1 MTTTRDPLNSDRS
14 LTTFAMSMALPAAT
28 TMGNA
33 ANGPPLTCT
42 SAVALSPGVT
52 TLAVIPVPRSS
63 LARLRA
69 LPDETRVYFGHEYTE
84 TNLRFALTLEPGN
97 EALRGKYEWVLQR
110 NREHQPTTPTT
121 IASEKQTNPFFRSH
135 SSELRETL
143 RRQFPDLAFSP
154 YVTSAVLSRS
164 GDQMEGGYLFG
175 VDFAQEAKVNRIL
188 AEGLKHRV
196 PGEFEVM
203 IGKTLK
209 EQFMLAEGDKL
220 TYIFTQM
227 EPGGLALTPKI
238 KRFENVTTF
247 DSGLSAYDKGFSYT
261 TLSSLQKVL
270 GVPENL
276 YDGIHVHS
284 ENPEADIIRI
294 AAALPET
301 VAVRGWWEDNG
312 NFFAALEMEK
322 TALFIVLMLIILI
335 AAINIISS
343 LLMTVM
349 NRRSEIALLISL
361 GASKQE
367 VKKVFLILGIVIGA
381 LGILT
386 GTILGFLGM
395 WILGTFEIISLPADV
410 YPTSTLPLDL
420 SVIDFF
426 SIIVGAFVIAAIFT
440 PPDVVSQF
448 MLAMPLWLLYE
459 LGLFLARFVNV
470 PKKDEEAEEATAK

>member
-1 MTTTRDPLNSDRS
+1 LSIVSYLVKRFLRFDKEQPFIFLSALLAFSGIALGVMVLII
-14 LTTFAMSMALPAAT
+14 AMAL
-28 TMGNA
+28 M
-33 ANGPPLTCT
+33 NGFDNEFKKKLTVMNYPLTIQPKFFGT
-42 SAVALSPGVT
+42 VDTALVEK
-52 TLAVIPVPRSS
+52 
-63 LARLRA
+63 LRV
-69 LPDETRVYFGHEYTE
+69 E
-84 TNLRFALTLEPGN
+84 
-97 EALRGKYEWVLQR
+97 
-110 NREHQPTTPTT
+110 
-121 IASEKQTNPFFRSH
+121 
-135 SSELRETL
+135 
-143 RRQFPDLAFSP
+143 FPDLVFSP

-175 VDFAQEAKVNRIL
+175 VDFTQEAKVNRIL
-188 AEGLKHRV
+188 AEGLKGRV
-196 PGEFEVM
+196 PSGFEVM

-209 EQFMLAEGDKL
+209 EQFLISEGDKL

-238 KRFENVTTF
+238 KRFDVVTTF

-261 TLSSLQKVL
+261 TIASLQKIL
-270 GVPENL
+270 GIPENL
-276 YDGIHVHS
+276 YDGIHIHS
-284 ENPEADIIRI
+284 ANPEADIHRL
-294 AAALPET
+294 AAVLPDT
-301 VAVRGWWEDNG
+301 VSIRGWWEDNG

-322 TALFIVLMLIILI
+322 MALFIVLMLIILI

-367 VKKVFLILGIVIGA
+367 VKRVFLILGIVIGA

-426 SIIVGAFVIAAIFT
+426 SIIIGAFVIVLLSSWYPAKKASEV
-440 PPDVVSQF
+440 DVLTV
-448 MLAMPLWLLYE
+448 LRNE
-459 LGLFLARFVNV
+459 
-470 PKKDEEAEEATAK
+470 